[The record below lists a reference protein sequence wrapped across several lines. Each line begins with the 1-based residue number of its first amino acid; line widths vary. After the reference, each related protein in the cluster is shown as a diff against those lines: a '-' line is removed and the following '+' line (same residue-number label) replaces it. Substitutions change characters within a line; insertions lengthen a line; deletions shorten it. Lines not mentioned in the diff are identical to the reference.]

1 LRIRA
6 VLLVSLALLFVT
18 SLCLTYVFPSVDDL
32 WVENPFWNGLSVV
45 YSSYKPIRLV
55 SYQSFSSLA
64 ISPANSTILMLGPS
78 KPYTEYGIATIR
90 SYLEAGGRVVL
101 TDDFGTG
108 NSLLQGLGLET
119 RFSGELLQDPL
130 FKEKKMMP
138 RIFFIEKSVYTEGVT
153 ELVMNYPTVL
163 NGTGSSQII
172 AFASS
177 SSTLG
182 SHTES
187 SGPYPVMTTT
197 TFGKGSIIAISDSS
211 TFINSM
217 IERGNNTRLLRN
229 IVVGSAIIDE
239 THSVGSRLTEVK
251 ATMAAIY
258 AFMSHPEVKF
268 SLAAIMIVGVFKVR
282 WVDNEEKIDEV
293 EETLKRHP
301 EWDRE
306 ELEDL
311 RETRRKARGG

>member
-1 LRIRA
+1 LRTRA

-32 WVENPFWNGLSVV
+32 WVENPFWNGLSEV
-45 YSSYKPIRLV
+45 YSSYKPIRLD
-55 SYQSFSSLA
+55 SYQSFSNLA
-64 ISPANSTILMLGPS
+64 INPANSTILMLGPS
-78 KPYTEYGIATIR
+78 RPYTWYEVATIWD
-90 SYLEAGGRVVL
+90 YLDAGGRVVL

-108 NSLLQGLGLET
+108 NSLLQGLNLET
-119 RFSGELLQDPL
+119 RFSGELMQDPL

-138 RIFFIEKSVYTEGVT
+138 RIFSIENTRYTAGVT

-172 AFASS
+172 AMASF

-187 SGPYPVMTTT
+187 SGPYPVMIVS
-197 TFGKGSIIAISDSS
+197 TFGKGSIIVISDSS
-211 TFINSM
+211 TFINGM

-229 IVVGSAIIDE
+229 LVVGAAVIDE
-239 THSVGSRLTEVK
+239 LHSVGSRLTDVK

-258 AFMSHPEVKF
+258 AFLSHPEVKY
-268 SLAAIMIVGVFKVR
+268 SLAAVMIVGVFKVR

-293 EETLKRHP
+293 EEALRRHP

-311 RETRRKARGG
+311 REMRRKARGG

>member
-1 LRIRA
+1 MRIRA
-6 VLLVSLALLFVT
+6 VLLVSLALLFIASV
-18 SLCLTYVFPSVDDL
+18 SLTYVFPSIDDL
-32 WVENPFWNGLSVV
+32 WVENPFWNGLSEV
-45 YSSYKPIRLV
+45 YTSYKPIRLD

-64 ISPANSTILMLGPS
+64 ISPVNSTILMLGPS
-78 KPYTEYGIATIR
+78 KPYTEYEVATIR
-90 SYLEAGGRVVL
+90 GYLDAGGRVVL

-119 RFSGELLQDPL
+119 RFSGELMQDTL

-138 RIFFIEKSVYTEGVT
+138 KIFFIEKSVYTAGVT

-172 AFASS
+172 AMASF

-187 SGPYPVMTTT
+187 SGPYPVMTMTK
-197 TFGKGSIIAISDSS
+197 FGKGSIIAISDSS

-258 AFMSHPEVKF
+258 AFLSHPEVKY
-268 SLAAIMIVGVFKVR
+268 SLAAVMIVGVFKVR
-282 WVDNEEKIDEV
+282 WVDDEEKIDEV
-293 EETLKRHP
+293 EEALKRHP
-301 EWDRE
+301 EWDHE

-311 RETRRKARGG
+311 REMRRKAHGG